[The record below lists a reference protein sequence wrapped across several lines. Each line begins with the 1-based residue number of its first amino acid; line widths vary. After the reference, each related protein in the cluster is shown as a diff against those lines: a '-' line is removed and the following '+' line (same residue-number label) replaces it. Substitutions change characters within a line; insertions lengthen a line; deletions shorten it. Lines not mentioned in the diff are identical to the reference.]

1 MQITKTVILSI
12 RYWATEVS
20 QSTTFWPSK
29 YKNYQS
35 VRTEPIRYM
44 YSKSRIS
51 IVFDN
56 QVHKEPKVIRQNKL
70 NMYLK
75 SGTIF
80 LRWICS
86 NLMHDSWL
94 TIIVL
99 KDVSISIYTPS
110 KPGKIRFKIW
120 ISYVQVVV
128 KIVFPVKMC
137 FAIPLFSLLHL

>member
-1 MQITKTVILSI
+1 MVILSI
-12 RYWATEVS
+12 RSWATEVS
-20 QSTTFWPSK
+20 QSTTFWPCK

-35 VRTEPIRYM
+35 VYL
-44 YSKSRIS
+44 KFRIS

-56 QVHKEPKVIRQNKL
+56 QVHKEPKVIRQKKL

-99 KDVSISIYTPS
+99 KDVSISIYTSS

-120 ISYVQVVV
+120 MSYVQVVV
-128 KIVFPVKMC
+128 KIVFPVKLC
-137 FAIPLFSLLHL
+137 FAIPLFSLLHS